1 MKISLIHVYEY
12 NNSCNFGSSWPEVYI
27 KNTARIMSLIRAV
40 LIFPCFIPE
49 LLPPSEDGVELSGAV
64 GIILVDLTK
73 LGDVMKKPVDKMT
86 GEEFWALF
94 LAIGSDPAH
103 KELLK
108 KMIAAKEEI
117 GMAVDMLQTI
127 SRDENERARFRAR
140 RKYQMDMQHSIL
152 VARDERSMEIARNM
166 INMDMPIDTIV
177 TLTGLTR
184 AEVEGLRVSV

>member
-1 MKISLIHVYEY
+1 MTFCGYAVYHDHEDFVRRFSFRDEY
-12 NNSCNFGSSWPEVYI
+12 
-27 KNTARIMSLIRAV
+27 
-40 LIFPCFIPE
+40 
-49 LLPPSEDGVELSGAV
+49 GVELSDAV
-64 GIILVDLTK
+64 GIIFIDLTK

-117 GMAVDMLQTI
+117 GMAVDLLQTI

-140 RKYQMDMQHSIL
+140 RKFQMDMEHSLI
-152 VARDERSMEIARNM
+152 VAQDEVM
-166 INMDMPIDTIV
+166 IRVATNAIGMGLSIDDIV
-177 TLTGLTR
+177 KLTGLTHK
-184 AEVEGLRVSV
+184 EVESLRVTN